1 MNTDEIMQLALT
13 MAGLDEIPGD
23 SAIHVPGHDIKKVL
37 FGIDIGTAELMLAKQ
52 LGFELVIAHHP
63 PGGTARSN
71 FPKVVLRQIQ
81 QMVEAGI
88 PPHIAEKALQPRLQA
103 VKMTAHVINYD
114 RVPSAAQLLGI
125 PFMNI
130 HLPLDIVCRRRFIQ
144 AIEDRTSKAKDAK
157 VSDAISAMNELP
169 EMKLGL
175 TEPVVYLGSKD
186 NLLGKWTVAM
196 AGGTNGGAG
205 VAKAYFG
212 AGFSTVIYMHLGQSD
227 LKELKNSEISGNLI
241 ATGHISSDSVGISP
255 FVQEL
260 RKKGLEVTTM
270 SGVFVPE

>member
-1 MNTDEIMQLALT
+1 MQLALT

-23 SAIHVPGHDIKKVL
+23 SAIHVPGQDIKKVL
-37 FGIDIGTAELMLAKQ
+37 IGIDMGTAELMLAKQ
-52 LGFELVIAHHP
+52 LGFDLVIAHHP

-88 PPHIAEKALQPRLQA
+88 PSHIAEKALQPRLQA

-114 RVPSAAQLLGI
+114 RVPSAARLLEV

-130 HLPLDIVCRRRFIQ
+130 HLPLDIICRKRFIQ
-144 AIEDRTSKAKDAK
+144 TIEEETSNIEGAK
-157 VSDAISAMNELP
+157 VSDAITAMKKLP

-175 TEPVVYLGSKD
+175 TEPVVYLGSAQ

-212 AGFSTVIYMHLGQSD
+212 AGYSTVIYMHIGQSD
-227 LKELKNSEISGNLI
+227 LKELKNAEISGNLI

-260 RKKGLEVTTM
+260 RKNGLDVTTM

>member
-1 MNTDEIMQLALT
+1 MNTDEIMQIALT
-13 MAGLDEIPGD
+13 MSGLEEIPD
-23 SAIHVPGHDIKKVL
+23 DTAIHVSGTDIKKVL
-37 FGIDIGTAELMLAKQ
+37 IGVDIGTAELLLAKQ
-52 LGFELVIAHHP
+52 LGFDLVIGHHP
-63 PGGTARSN
+63 PGGTTRSN
-71 FPKVVLRQIQ
+71 FPNVVIRQIQ

-88 PPHIAEKALQPRLQA
+88 PSHIAEKALQPRLQA
-103 VKMTAHVINYD
+103 VKMTAHVSNYD
-114 RVPSAAQLLGI
+114 RVPSAARLLDI

-130 HLPLDIVCRRRFIQ
+130 HLPLDIVCRRRFIE
-144 AIEDRTSKAKDAK
+144 AIEAGTSKVENAK
-157 VSDAISAMNELP
+157 VIDAIHAMNELP

-175 TEPVVYLGSKD
+175 TEPVVYLGSKE

-212 AGFSTVIYMHLGQSD
+212 AGYSTVIYMHLGPSD
-227 LKELKNSEISGNLI
+227 LKELKKAEISGNLI